1 MKLVEVEVRKF
12 KNIVGSSFEVEP
24 DVTCLVGK
32 NGSGKTASL
41 HALHRLLPAE
51 GEVSFDVHSQYPAW
65 LEKQDRLSGKD
76 LDKAQPI
83 RATFTFEDDE
93 VDQIE
98 QRFGPNT
105 LQKERVV
112 LARNYNGNLK
122 RGLPLDEGAFV
133 EHVIER
139 IEWPWGTKTP
149 ANEFDTVAELRQY
162 AKDLSEKAE
171 ESNND
176 ASSEE
181 GNEAER
187 AELAAQRVKE
197 QLNESLGDYNELFP
211 AVWSVV
217 ESKIPRFLYFDEY
230 SRLPYSV
237 DIEHVLTA
245 DPSELER
252 SELTARSLLRL
263 GGADD
268 DYLTDPDY
276 ERRKRELE
284 NISNF
289 LTRDMRE
296 YWSQNP
302 ELRVEPDITKTT
314 VSAGRNQGKKAV
326 LDELKLRINDERH
339 WRTLPFDEHSSG
351 LRWFFSFLA
360 AFSKYENT
368 DQPLVILLDEPALG
382 LHAKAQ
388 ADFLRYIE
396 ERLAPRCQVVYT
408 THSPFMVQPGK
419 LERVRLLEDKTSIE
433 DKDPEG
439 VTISADVTSTDQDTL
454 FPLQGALGYD
464 LVQHLFIGPHNLV
477 VEGTSDYTYLT
488 VISDYLE
495 SMEEERITLDDR
507 WSVVPVGGA
516 SQVPS
521 FVALLGTH
529 LDVTVLVDAQKKGHQ
544 RLAHMADQG
553 ILQENRILT
562 IGGVLDRSAADIED
576 LFVEDDYLDL
586 YNRAFGKE
594 VTTGDLQGDD
604 PIVRRLARYEGQDR
618 FDHGVP
624 ADELLRHRDQI
635 LLDLSDDTLD
645 RFEALFEKINGTLK
659 E

>member
-1 MKLVEVEVRKF
+1 MKLVEVKVRKF
-12 KNIVGSSFEVEP
+12 RNIVESSFEVEP

-51 GEVSFDVHSQYPAW
+51 GGVSFDVHSHYPAW
-65 LEKQDRLSGKD
+65 QEKQDRLSGKD
-76 LDKAQPI
+76 LDKVKPI
-83 RATFTFEDDE
+83 RATFEFEDDE
-93 VDQIE
+93 VERIE

-105 LQKERVV
+105 LQKEKVV
-112 LARNYNGNLK
+112 LARNYRGDLK
-122 RGLPLDEGAFV
+122 RGLLLDEGAFV
-133 EHVIER
+133 NHVVNE
-139 IEWPWGTKTP
+139 IEWPYGTKTP
-149 ANEFDTVAELRQY
+149 AKEADTIDELRQY
-162 AKDLSEKAE
+162 AKDLSEKAKESIE
-171 ESNND
+171 EVSD
-176 ASSEE
+176 EE

-187 AELAAQRVKE
+187 AEQAAQQVNE
-197 QLNESLGDYNELFP
+197 QLDDRLGGYNELFS
-211 AVWSVV
+211 AVWSIV
-217 ESKIPRFLYFDEY
+217 KPRIPKFLYFDEY

-237 DIEHVLTA
+237 DIKHVLTA
-245 DPSELER
+245 DSSQLER

-263 GGADD
+263 GGADE

-302 ELRVEPDITKTT
+302 ELRVEPDITKKT

-368 DQPLVILLDEPALG
+368 DEPLVILLDEPALG

-419 LERVRLLEDKTSIE
+419 LERVRLLEDKTDID
-433 DKDPEG
+433 DKDPKG
-439 VTISADVTSTDQDTL
+439 VTISDDVTSTDQDTL

-495 SMEEERITLDDR
+495 SLEEDRITLDDR

-521 FVALLGTH
+521 FVALLGNH

-544 RLAHMADQG
+544 RLAHLADQG
-553 ILQENRILT
+553 ILEENRILT
-562 IGGVLDRSAADIED
+562 IGGVLDRQAADIED
-576 LFVEDDYLDL
+576 LFTEKDYLDL
-586 YNRAFGKE
+586 YNRAFEKE
-594 VTTGDLQGDD
+594 VTSGDLNGED
-604 PIVRRLARYEGQDR
+604 PIVRRLARYEGEDR

-624 ADELLRHRDQI
+624 ADQLLRQRDEI
-635 LLDLSDDTLD
+635 LPELSVDTLEH
-645 RFEALFEKINGTLK
+645 FESLFAKINDTLQ